1 MPKIPLKPPRP
12 NFIKD
17 WRKSRNLTLEKLV
30 DRLEGMFGYETT
42 QASLSRIERSEQ
54 PYSQPILEALADA
67 LGCEPADL
75 IMRPPD
81 AEQDIR
87 LVWSQLSPENRRKA
101 LEIIKVL
108 RATG

>member
-1 MPKIPLKPPRP
+1 M
-12 NFIKD
+12 
-17 WRKSRNLTLEKLV
+17 

-42 QASLSRIERSEQ
+42 TATLSRVERSEQ
-54 PYSQPILEALADA
+54 PYSQPLLEALADA

-81 AEQDIR
+81 ADQDIR
-87 LVWSQLSPENRRKA
+87 LVWSQLSPETRNKA

-108 RATG
+108 KATG